1 MKSQE
6 TFLYNSIQAIDD
18 QCELNSIHQIRLQ
31 LVSTDQIGTLNQI
44 DQLENICYC
53 LECIDI
59 RPRICK
65 LTLDCSRIFVLKV
78 AIFQRKF

>member
-1 MKSQE
+1 MKPQQ
-6 TFLYNSIQAIDD
+6 TFLYNSIQSIDD

-31 LVSTDQIGTLNQI
+31 LASTDQIGTLNQI
-44 DQLENICYC
+44 DQLENIYYF

-65 LTLDCSRIFVLKV
+65 LSLIV
-78 AIFQRKF
+78 AEYLF